1 MDRGPP
7 LVMQQA
13 ALPDQ
18 TQSRELRLV
27 GVQVGCVLGKA
38 GENITQIRKV
48 TTLTSFPIAWLIGIP
63 TQSLTE
69 DHGDSPGLLT
79 PPSMPAS
86 WDTHPLTTIPL
97 VLLLKFGVSL

>member
-1 MDRGPP
+1 MSRGSMDMGPP

-13 ALPDQ
+13 AVPDQ

-48 TTLTSFPIAWLIGIP
+48 TTLTSFPIAWLIGILI
-63 TQSLTE
+63 QALTKDYRE
-69 DHGDSPGLLT
+69 SPGLLT
-79 PPSMPAS
+79 LSAS
-86 WDTHPLTTIPL
+86 
-97 VLLLKFGVSL
+97 